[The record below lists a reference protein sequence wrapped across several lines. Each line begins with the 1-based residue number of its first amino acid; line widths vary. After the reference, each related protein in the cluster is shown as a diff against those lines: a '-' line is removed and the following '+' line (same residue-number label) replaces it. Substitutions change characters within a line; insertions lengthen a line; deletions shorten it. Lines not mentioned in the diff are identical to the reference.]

1 MEQIDKNKEKL
12 KEEVLNYLG
21 GDFDLFDFEAEYD
34 SNLIYDENKRLIFEK
49 IKHLKPKIPEK
60 KKEAE
65 ILNKSGFKILQGIE
79 FDKYKKECELK
90 FEDEINKLLEKA
102 DTSTLE
108 EQYFKPRSYIKMVLK
123 NHLKGL
129 ILFGEGGLGKSYL
142 TLKTLKEN
150 NLEVYRD
157 FAYLKGYITKLELY
171 HFLFENKNKLIVLD
185 DINILDNEDNLNLL
199 KGCLDDNN
207 RWVSYSTTSD
217 KLKCPN
223 RFLFEGNIIL
233 LLNCKP
239 SSNPSLRAVE
249 TRVFNYEVNFDFKTK
264 IKLICELSKK
274 DYKTL
279 SKDERFK
286 IVDFIKKNTNEGTI
300 NLNFRLLFQF
310 YECWLYDKDNFQE
323 LARGVLKE
331 DENLNL
337 IRELLEKNNQVKSAC
352 KEFIEITGLSQATFY
367 RQKRLLK

>member
-1 MEQIDKNKEKL
+1 MEDKNKEKL

-21 GDFDLFDFEAEYD
+21 EDFDLFDFEGEYD
-34 SNLIYDENKRLIFEK
+34 STLIYDENKRIIFEK
-49 IKHLKPKIPEK
+49 IKHLKPKLPDK

-65 ILNKSGFKILQGIE
+65 ILNNSGFKIIQNIE
-79 FDKYKKECELK
+79 FDKYKKECENK
-90 FEDEINKLLEKA
+90 FEEEINKLLEKA
-102 DTSTLE
+102 DTTELE

-249 TRVFNYEVNFDFKTK
+249 TRVFNYEVNFNYKTK
-264 IKLICELSKK
+264 IKLLFELAKK

-279 SKDERFK
+279 SKIERVK
-286 IVDFIKKNTNEGTI
+286 IADFIKKNTSEGTI

-310 YECWLYDKDNFQE
+310 YECWLYDKDNFE
-323 LARGVLKE
+323 LLARGVLKE
-331 DENLNL
+331 DEDLSL
-337 IRELLEKNNQVKSAC
+337 IRELLEKYNQVKEAER
-352 KEFIEITGLSQATFY
+352 EFILITGKSRASFF
-367 RQKRLLK
+367 RLKKELK